1 MQRLRFILLILSI
14 FVTLPHSINIRGEEV
29 GSKSTVLTQHRKTN
43 RPEMPSRERI
53 ICTYVQGHIEFDFNN
68 SEYLDV
74 TISKDDIP
82 IWYGTITQDEP
93 SADIPVL
100 YGEYTIT
107 CITDG
112 GHIFTGY
119 LNF

>member
-1 MQRLRFILLILSI
+1 MQRLRITLLFITLILS
-14 FVTLPHSINIRGEEV
+14 LPLTIYTRAEDAR
-29 GSKSTVLTQHRKTN
+29 SKSTVLTQHRKTH
-43 RPEMPSRERI
+43 RPEIPSRQRI
-53 ICTYVQGHIEFDFNN
+53 VCTYSNSYIEFDFSF

-74 TISKDDIP
+74 TISKDEIP
-82 IWYGTITQDEP
+82 VWYGTITQDEP

-112 GHIFTGY
+112 GHIFSGY

>member
-14 FVTLPHSINIRGEEV
+14 FVTLLHSINIRGEEV

-82 IWYGTITQDEP
+82 VWYGTITQDEP

-100 YGEYTIT
+100 YGEHTIT

-112 GHIFTGY
+112 GQIFTGY